1 MRSIISF
8 LYPILLFVSC
18 SGSKSISLEVNR
30 YVDPFIGTTYTGHTF
45 PGATYPLGMVQPGP
59 QTGCIGW
66 DYCAGYRYEDTLI
79 SGFSQNRLNGTGVP
93 DMGDILIMPYSGIA
107 AKDFKS
113 TYQKSSEKATPGYY
127 TVKLIDNSVTVELT
141 ATSHVAMH
149 RYRFEK
155 ENPSI
160 YINFQNGSVG
170 SEKSYDNRILSATV
184 ELEDAYTI
192 TGYQRVKAWVERDIF
207 YVIKLDK
214 PILSFEDVIDGRADK
229 APRKIIRL
237 ANEKEVQIKVAFS
250 MVSVEGAKKNLNME
264 LEHWDFDQVTKE
276 TGNKWGNYLSRIE
289 IEGDDDQKTNFYTAL
304 YHLLIQP
311 NNIADVNGQYKNAKD
326 SVSLSP
332 FGAYYSTFS
341 LWDTY
346 RAAHPLYT
354 ILTPELLP
362 DMINSMLLHA
372 ECQGYLPIWT
382 LWGKETHC
390 MIGNHAVP
398 VIVEACLK
406 DFPGIDVEQAYHW
419 IKNSLTVSHFKYDTE
434 VYDRYGYFPF
444 DIIEEESVSR
454 TLEGAYDDY
463 CAAQLARKLGKDED
477 YAFFMN
483 RSGSYKELFDTQ
495 TGLMR
500 GKDSNGNWRT
510 PFNAFHL
517 SHAGTAGGDYTEGNA
532 WQYTWHVQQDIE
544 GLTALMGGKDK
555 MIEKLDS
562 LFVIEQTA
570 EQTGFVGDV
579 TGLIGQY
586 AHGNEPSHHV
596 IYMYTMLGR
605 NDRTAEL
612 IREVFDRFYLPK
624 PDGLC
629 GNDDCGQMSAW
640 YIFSAL
646 GFYPVDPVS
655 LEYIIGAPQIPQ
667 ARINLRNG
675 KVFTMMAHGLSKE
688 NKYVESVCLNGRKIE
703 DYKISYAD
711 IMEGGMLEFAMTD
724 RK

>member
-1 MRSIISF
+1 
-8 LYPILLFVSC
+8 
-18 SGSKSISLEVNR
+18 
-30 YVDPFIGTTYTGHTF
+30 
-45 PGATYPLGMVQPGP
+45 
-59 QTGCIGW
+59 
-66 DYCAGYRYEDTLI
+66 
-79 SGFSQNRLNGTGVP
+79 
-93 DMGDILIMPYSGIA
+93 
-107 AKDFKS
+107 
-113 TYQKSSEKATPGYY
+113 
-127 TVKLIDNSVTVELT
+127 
-141 ATSHVAMH
+141 
-149 RYRFEK
+149 
-155 ENPSI
+155 
-160 YINFQNGSVG
+160 
-170 SEKSYDNRILSATV
+170 
-184 ELEDAYTI
+184 
-192 TGYQRVKAWVERDIF
+192 
-207 YVIKLDK
+207 
-214 PILSFEDVIDGRADK
+214 
-229 APRKIIRL
+229 
-237 ANEKEVQIKVAFS
+237 
-250 MVSVEGAKKNLNME
+250 
-264 LEHWDFDQVTKE
+264 
-276 TGNKWGNYLSRIE
+276 
-289 IEGDDDQKTNFYTAL
+289 
-304 YHLLIQP
+304 
-311 NNIADVNGQYKNAKD
+311 
-326 SVSLSP
+326 
-332 FGAYYSTFS
+332 
-341 LWDTY
+341 
-346 RAAHPLYT
+346 
-354 ILTPELLP
+354 
-362 DMINSMLLHA
+362 
-372 ECQGYLPIWT
+372 
-382 LWGKETHC
+382 
-390 MIGNHAVP
+390 
-398 VIVEACLK
+398 
-406 DFPGIDVEQAYHW
+406 
-419 IKNSLTVSHFKYDTE
+419 
-434 VYDRYGYFPF
+434 
-444 DIIEEESVSR
+444 
-454 TLEGAYDDY
+454 
-463 CAAQLARKLGKDED
+463 
-477 YAFFMN
+477 MN

-711 IMEGGMLEFAMTD
+711 IMEGGMLEFVMTD

>member
-1 MRSIISF
+1 MRNLIPI
-8 LYPILLFVSC
+8 LYFMLLFVSC
-18 SGSKSISLEVNR
+18 SGNKSVSSPVNQ

-93 DMGDILIMPYSGIA
+93 DMGDILIMPYSGETLS
-107 AKDFKS
+107 DYKS
-113 TYQKSSEKATPGYY
+113 TYNKSSEKASPGYY
-127 TVKLIDNSVTVELT
+127 EVELIDNSVKVELT

-149 RYRFEK
+149 RYSFNNK
-155 ENPSI
+155 NPGI

-170 SEKSYDNRILSATV
+170 SESSYNNRVLFAAV
-184 ELEDAYTI
+184 QLEDAYTI
-192 TGYQRVKAWVERDIF
+192 SGYQRVKAWVERDIF

-214 PILSFEDVIDGRADK
+214 PILRFDDVEDGRADK
-229 APRKIIRL
+229 APRKIVFL
-237 ANEKEVQIKVAFS
+237 DNEKEVQVKIAFS
-250 MVSVEGAKKNLNME
+250 MVSVEGAKKNLSME
-264 LEHWDFDQVTKE
+264 LDHWNFDQVRE
-276 TGNKWGNYLSRIE
+276 EASNEWRAYLSRIE
-289 IEGDDDQKTNFYTAL
+289 IEGTDDQKNNFYTSL

-311 NNIADVNGQYKNAKD
+311 NNIADVNGQYKNAQD
-326 SVSLSP
+326 SISLSP
-332 FGAYYSTFS
+332 FGTYYSTFS

-354 ILTPELLP
+354 ILTPELIP
-362 DMINSMLLHA
+362 NMINSMMLHA

-398 VIVEACLK
+398 VIVEVCLK
-406 DFPGIDVEQAYHW
+406 DFPGINFEQAYYW
-419 IKNSLTVSHFKYDTE
+419 VKKSLTVSHFKYDAE
-434 VYDRYGYFPF
+434 VYDRYGYFPY
-444 DIIEEESVSR
+444 DIVEEESVSR

-463 CAAQLARKLGKDED
+463 CAAQLAKKLGKDDD
-477 YAFFMN
+477 YAFFMK
-483 RSGSYKELFDTQ
+483 RSSSYKALFDSQ

-500 GKDSNGNWRT
+500 GKDSNGNWRK
-510 PFNAFHL
+510 PFDAFHL

-544 GLTALMGGKDK
+544 GLAALMGGTDK
-555 MIEKLDS
+555 MIGKLDS
-562 LFVIEQTA
+562 LFAIEQST

-596 IYMYTMLGR
+596 VYLYTILGK

-612 IREVFDRFYLPK
+612 VREIFDRFYLPK

-655 LEYIIGAPQIPQ
+655 LEYIIGAPQIPE
-667 ARINLRNG
+667 AKIKLKNG
-675 KVFTMMAHGLSKE
+675 KGFTMIAHGLSKE
-688 NKYVESVCLNGRKIE
+688 NKYVESVFLNGRQIK

-711 IMEGGMLEFAMTD
+711 IIEGGTLEFVMTD